1 MAINKN
7 FVIKNGVEVNT
18 NLLVGD
24 STLNKVGIAT
34 TVPGYTLH
42 IGVGA
47 GDRGGI
53 GATDLT
59 VTGVATI
66 GTQNSTSGAL
76 NVGGISTFSGDIFVG
91 SGATIQANGN
101 AAFAGITTVGSNLLV
116 GGDLTVDGDYSAD
129 EITARNLFLT
139 GIATIPTLGVTG
151 IGTFEKLTVGTG
163 VTLQEHGGVS
173 IAGITTIGGNLL
185 AGGDILP
192 DEDGSRDLGS
202 SSKEFQ
208 DLFIDGTA
216 NIDSLAADTAA
227 IGDLSNNS
235 VVIVT
240 NDSGE
245 LGDSSNLTFDG
256 STLAV
261 TGKETVSVDVTVGTG
276 VTVQR
281 HGGVSIAGITT
292 IGGVTSINNDNEATN
307 TTSGSLIVAGG
318 LGLAKSLFVGGALD
332 VTSNSSLKGNVDLGD
347 ATSDTITATG
357 RFDSNLVP
365 STNNTRDLGTSS
377 NQWKDLFID
386 GTAILDN
393 ASVGFATFSQNV
405 NISGVTTTGEN
416 LGGFKRLV
424 GAASST
430 VVSIAVTVATKTSDH
445 RYFGQ
450 GSNNG
455 YWLDGVESPFL
466 TLVPGKLYYFDQSHS
481 TNSGHPLRFYLEQD
495 KANSYT
501 TEITT
506 GGTAGSSG
514 AYTQIGI
521 GTASNENNHPA
532 VLHYQCSQHALMGN
546 AVATQSNVVN
556 LGDAVHS
563 RTRGGLT
570 IGGNLIPDSDDQRNI
585 GAAGSEFKDLH
596 LDGTA
601 NIDTLSA
608 DTVKVTDLT
617 AERVVIAGTSGELED
632 SSNLTFDGTQLA
644 THTLNAESSVNA
656 GSGATM
662 FANGNLAIAGF
673 STFNNVVN
681 IQADATFVAA
691 GSSTILFDASAHSLI
706 FQDNIRAKFGTGSD
720 LSIYHDGSD
729 NYIDGNSAAEDH
741 IYIRANVGSDQSSNI
756 HLQAKAGEESIVC
769 RDDEQVELYF
779 NGNLKL
785 KTTNDGVLVGTA
797 STIGGNGNAV
807 FAGITTLG
815 SPLSDGI
822 PSEIIARQRIT
833 AKAGANF
840 ESTGI
845 TTIANAYITKLA
857 QSNGTSGNANEVPVA
872 NGAGGWNWQPANT
885 TGVGDITGITVREEG
900 SNVGTAN
907 SITILNF
914 VGNDVTADATANQ
927 GICTITVD
935 SNIAGINTIA
945 GSFLHDIQISGVTTI
960 TSDSQTAINVGSA
973 TTLYQNGNVK
983 TVGVVTANGG
993 IVVGTGGSIFIGS
1006 AEGGVSA
1013 ASSLHKNGN
1022 AAFSGIVTAGGGFN
1036 IGIQSA
1042 GIVIAKNV
1050 GINTLNFVG
1059 SGNSITYFAATNTLD
1074 VSIAGSS
1081 GGGGGVSET
1090 ETAVSSTNA
1099 TGVGS
1104 FAISGNSGK
1113 RSASI
1118 LAQITQG
1125 SNYQVGRYLMIHDG
1139 TTVTV
1144 IEESAVATGSMLG
1157 SFNGDINNSNAEF
1170 KVTML
1175 SSSSATVT
1183 TKIDTISIP

>member
-42 IGVGA
+42 IGVGDGA
-47 GDRGGI
+47 RGGI
-53 GATDLT
+53 GATDIT
-59 VTGVATI
+59 VTGIATI
-66 GTQNSTSGAL
+66 GVANSTSGAL
-76 NVGGISTFSGDIFVG
+76 SVTGISTFEGLVDANGGVSARTAAVQDLTDNRVVIAGSGGELEDSANLTFDGSTLTVSGDLDPTNVSIASTLQVAGVATFLSGTLVSGISTFESDIKVG
-91 SGATIQANGN
+91 TAATIQSNGA
-101 AAFAGITTVGSNLLV
+101 AAFAGIVTANGGLAVGSAASIHSNGNASFSGIVTVGGNLNV
-116 GGDLTVDGDYSAD
+116 TGDYSVD
-129 EITARNLFLT
+129 EISARNLTLT
-139 GIATIPTLGVTG
+139 GIATI
-151 IGTFEKLTVGTG
+151 GTG
-163 VTLQEHGGVS
+163 VTMFPHGGVA

-216 NIDSLAADTAA
+216 NIDALVADSAKISDLTSGRVVLAGTSGE
-227 IGDLSNNS
+227 IE
-235 VVIVT
+235 
-240 NDSGE
+240 DSG
-245 LGDSSNLTFDG
+245 NLTFNG

-261 TGKETVSVDVTVGTG
+261 TGGATVSTTLDVDGATTLDGLTVAEPAAFSDNVTV
-276 VTVQR
+276 
-281 HGGVSIAGITT
+281 
-292 IGGVTSINNDNEATN
+292 
-307 TTSGSLIVAGG
+307 
-318 LGLAKSLFVGGALD
+318 
-332 VTSNSSLKGNVDLGD
+332 
-347 ATSDTITATG
+347 
-357 RFDSNLVP
+357 
-365 STNNTRDLGTSS
+365 
-377 NQWKDLFID
+377 
-386 GTAILDN
+386 
-393 ASVGFATFSQNV
+393 
-405 NISGVTTTGEN
+405 SGVTTTGEN

-430 VVSIAVTVATKTSDH
+430 VVSIAVTVAAKTADH

-450 GSNNG
+450 GSGNG
-455 YWLDGVESPFL
+455 YWLDGVQSPFL

-481 TNSGHPLRFYLEQD
+481 TNSGHPLRFYIEQD

-506 GGTAGSSG
+506 GGTPGSSG

-532 VLHYQCSQHALMGN
+532 VLHYQCSAHALMGN
-546 AVATQSNVVN
+546 AVATQSNSVN
-556 LGDAVHS
+556 LPDAVHS
-563 RTRGGLT
+563 ITRGGLV

-608 DTVKVTDLT
+608 DTATLGSAQISDLT
-617 AERVVIAGTSGELED
+617 DNRVVIAGSSGELED
-632 SSNLTFDGTQLA
+632 SGNLTFDGS
-644 THTLNAESSVNA
+644 TLGIT
-656 GSGATM
+656 GSIDLSADIDVDGTANLDTVDVDGTAN
-662 FANGNLAIAGF
+662 FADDVTL
-673 STFNNVVN
+673 
-681 IQADATFVAA
+681 VAA

-720 LSIYHDGSD
+720 LAIYHNGS
-729 NYIDGNSAAEDH
+729 
-741 IYIRANVGSDQSSNI
+741 
-756 HLQAKAGEESIVC
+756 ESII
-769 RDDEQVELYF
+769 DEVGTGKLVLRGSTKVEIRSSGNEDMVVAEENGPVELYH
-779 NGNLKL
+779 NNIKQVE
-785 KTTNDGVLVGTA
+785 TTVDGILVGSL
-797 STIGGNGNAV
+797 STVARNGNAA
-807 FAGITTLG
+807 FAGITTIGTLLDVNG
-815 SPLSDGI
+815 RIDGA
-822 PSEIIARQRIT
+822 S
-833 AKAGANF
+833 GANF
-840 ESTGI
+840 SGI
-845 TTIANAYITKLA
+845 VTSAAAYITKLA
-857 QSNGTSGNANEVPVA
+857 TNSGSSGNANEVPVA
-872 NGAGGWNWQPANT
+872 TGSGGWNWQPVNT
-885 TGVGDITGITVREEG
+885 TGAGDITGITVREEG

-914 VGNDVTADATANQ
+914 VGNDVTADATQNQ

-935 SNIAGINTIA
+935 SNIAGINTLHQSYFHDQHIT
-945 GSFLHDIQISGVTTI
+945 GVVSFISSDQEAVFNVGTAATVYKNGNIRTIGI
-960 TSDSQTAINVGSA
+960 TSIRGGLVVGDTTDKITNGGVLVATSAGVGVGSIA
-973 TTLYQNGNVK
+973 T
-983 TVGVVTANGG
+983 
-993 IVVGTGGSIFIGS
+993 
-1006 AEGGVSA
+1006 
-1013 ASSLHKNGN
+1013 NGN
-1022 AAFSGIVTAGGGFN
+1022 AAFAGIVTSGGGFN

-1081 GGGGGVSET
+1081 GGGGGGVSET
-1090 ETAVSSTNA
+1090 ETAVSSTSA
-1099 TGVGS
+1099 TSTGS
-1104 FAISGNSGK
+1104 FAKASF

-1125 SNYQVGRYLMIHDG
+1125 SAYQVGRYLLIHDG
-1139 TTVTV
+1139 TTVTT

-1157 SFNGDINNSNAEF
+1157 TFEGVINGSNVEF
-1170 KVTML
+1170 RVTMS